1 VDGETVDGQMRL
13 RPTGVSSLGDSAT
26 DTPAGVAGQVWQN
39 DEDLLGGA
47 LNKTLTASQV
57 ALETGELVYGVE
69 YQIDIYGV
77 AGYQPF
83 VGTYVAG
90 IDADKTFSLTP
101 ENADPL
107 SLISSTKDT
116 CKTISDQTSM
126 TEEAVVEMVFNY
138 EVGSADS
145 NNAEVLDDNFTL
157 SPSSGITFKSDD
169 SPDIQERGTQLEFDG
184 VKLVFSFVPGKGIA
198 TPGMDP
204 VTSAQY
210 QSLDNFFVQRKGKP
224 TTKTDLASL
233 VGSTTIVCDN

>member
-1 VDGETVDGQMRL
+1 
-13 RPTGVSSLGDSAT
+13 
-26 DTPAGVAGQVWQN
+26 
-39 DEDLLGGA
+39 
-47 LNKTLTASQV
+47 
-57 ALETGELVYGVE
+57 
-69 YQIDIYGV
+69 
-77 AGYQPF
+77 
-83 VGTYVAG
+83 
-90 IDADKTFSLTP
+90 
-101 ENADPL
+101 
-107 SLISSTKDT
+107 
-116 CKTISDQTSM
+116 M